1 MDPWSR
7 ETLKEIVELTRE
19 NNKILKG
26 IRNSQ
31 RWASILRALYW
42 IMIVVSAVGGY
53 YALKPY
59 LSSLTNVY
67 TENNSLLNSVK
78 GISADTTY
86 QNAKDFLDQLNQQ

>member
-19 NNKILKG
+19 NNKLLKG

-31 RWASILRALYW
+31 RWASALRAIYW
-42 IMIVVSAVGGY
+42 IIIIVSAIGGY

-59 LSSLTNVY
+59 LSTVSDVY
-67 TENNSLLNSVK
+67 TQNSSLFNSIP
-78 GISADTTY
+78 GMSAGTTY
-86 QNAKDFLDQLNQQ
+86 QNAKDLLDQLGQ